1 MPLALRK
8 SWPEQ
13 ERLYWM
19 PPDFLREHIRRS
31 EGGKPLADAVADFL
45 KAKKAE
51 RLSDRYLASLRHRT
65 ARFTE
70 GMPDTATTANVTTAD
85 IDGFLT
91 KLQLSPGTAN
101 TFRRDIRT
109 FFEWATA
116 RGLSSSN
123 PAAKATTFKNPPG
136 KIGIL
141 TPEDAATLLSAC
153 HPSIL
158 LGVVLGMFCGL
169 RQAEIARL
177 DWRAIDLA
185 SGILTVGADIAKT
198 SSRRTVEIPDNARAW
213 LTLYAKESGPVWPAS
228 EQARNLWN
236 LARIKAGFGPFFS
249 TRAAVNEAQ
258 AGRDDL
264 RPWPDNAL
272 RHSAISYRLALNR
285 DLPRIALESGNSP
298 AIVQSHYLELVKPD
312 TAREFF
318 SIMPTEAAM

>member
-1 MPLALRK
+1 
-8 SWPEQ
+8 
-13 ERLYWM
+13 
-19 PPDFLREHIRRS
+19 
-31 EGGKPLADAVADFL
+31 
-45 KAKKAE
+45 
-51 RLSDRYLASLRHRT
+51 
-65 ARFTE
+65 
-70 GMPDTATTANVTTAD
+70 
-85 IDGFLT
+85 
-91 KLQLSPGTAN
+91 
-101 TFRRDIRT
+101 
-109 FFEWATA
+109 
-116 RGLSSSN
+116 
-123 PAAKATTFKNPPG
+123 
-136 KIGIL
+136 
-141 TPEDAATLLSAC
+141 
-153 HPSIL
+153 
-158 LGVVLGMFCGL
+158 MFCGL
-169 RQAEIARL
+169 RQAEITRL

-236 LARIKAGFGPFFS
+236 LARIEAGFGPFFS

-318 SIMPTEAAM
+318 SIMPTEAANVVRTSA